1 MSLVAALS
9 LSACPPIVAA
19 DAVIEDHQW
28 NTYHSMGCMMLR
40 ECKDGTRSIR
50 GWRDLGPEYKRWS
63 SELNK
68 IFRSMKKAGIDA
80 YIAEDKYFV
89 DRTRGLYNVNG
100 NNFFLNAK
108 YLDDPGT
115 VVSVIRHEGW
125 HAVQDCMAGTLDNTL
140 TAVVWHDDK
149 VPDWVKR
156 GASITYETSPI
167 AIPYEA
173 EAMYAAHSDFETADG
188 LEVCANPDK
197 VMWEYYPPTP
207 LTYKWLLKNGYYDK

>member
-1 MSLVAALS
+1 M
-9 LSACPPIVAA
+9 
-19 DAVIEDHQW
+19 
-28 NTYHSMGCMMLR
+28 
-40 ECKDGTRSIR
+40 
-50 GWRDLGPEYKRWS
+50 RDLGPEYKRWS

-68 IFRSMKKAGIDA
+68 IFRSMKKAGIEA
-80 YIAEDKYFV
+80 YVADEKYFV
-89 DRTRGLYNVNG
+89 DKTRGLYNVNG

-115 VVSVIRHEGW
+115 VVTVIRHEGW

-156 GASITYETSPI
+156 GAAITYETSPI

-207 LTYKWLLKNGYYDK
+207 MTYEWLRKNGYYDK

>member
-1 MSLVAALS
+1 M
-9 LSACPPIVAA
+9 
-19 DAVIEDHQW
+19 
-28 NTYHSMGCMMLR
+28 
-40 ECKDGTRSIR
+40 
-50 GWRDLGPEYKRWS
+50 
-63 SELNK
+63 
-68 IFRSMKKAGIDA
+68 
-80 YIAEDKYFV
+80 
-89 DRTRGLYNVNG
+89 
-100 NNFFLNAK
+100 NAK

-115 VVSVIRHEGW
+115 VVTVIRHEGW

-156 GASITYETSPI
+156 GAAITYETSPI

-207 LTYKWLLKNGYYDK
+207 MTYEWLRKNGYYDK